1 MSGHLRAHSR
11 KSHPRAPI
19 HEHWEPMSELE
30 QEAWAVQVKMINEL
44 HATEKKLVDEILELK
59 EKNKELNH
67 ELVKKKASQ
76 YLPLALLFFFIA
88 STLSLL

>member
-59 EKNKELNH
+59 EKNKGLKDEL
-67 ELVKKKASQ
+67 ERIVTIVYGAVGKAVEFQ
-76 YLPLALLFFFIA
+76 N
-88 STLSLL
+88 